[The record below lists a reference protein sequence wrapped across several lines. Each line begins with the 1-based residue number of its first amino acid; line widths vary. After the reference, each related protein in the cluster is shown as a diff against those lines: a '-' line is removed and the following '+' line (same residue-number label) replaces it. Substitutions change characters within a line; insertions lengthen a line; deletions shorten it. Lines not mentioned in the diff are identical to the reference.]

1 MSTPTPQ
8 RSEAELQSELE
19 EASVRREILKEPRQC
34 NLTTCRRIVVDAGL
48 QCPAGSVAVWVCIR
62 RCVEQIENIGAKLQ
76 RLSLADVKVLEQGHV
91 DPFIAGTV
99 DVIAAATQIG
109 ECCCSTHRRHD
120 SAPR

>member
-19 EASVRREILKEPRQC
+19 ETSVGREVLKEPRQR
-34 NLTTCRRIVVDAGL
+34 NLATCRRIVVDTGL

-62 RCVEQIENIGAKLQ
+62 RRVEQIENIGAKLQ
-76 RLSLADVKVLEQGHV
+76 RLSFANVKVLEQGHV
-91 DPFIAGTV
+91 DPFVAGAI

-109 ECCCSTHRRHD
+109 ECCCSTHRCR
-120 SAPR
+120 